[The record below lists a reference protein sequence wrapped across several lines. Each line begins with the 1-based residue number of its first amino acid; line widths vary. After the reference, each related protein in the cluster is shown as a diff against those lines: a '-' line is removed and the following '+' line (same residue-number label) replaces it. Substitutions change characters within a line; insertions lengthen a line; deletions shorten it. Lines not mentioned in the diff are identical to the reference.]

1 VNHHEAW
8 TRLPDLLDDR
18 DDPGLLAHV
27 RGCAECQRQL
37 FLLGRVERVL
47 RVQAETRLPRRAPRG
62 RFLAAAAAVAAVV
75 AVAVLMST
83 LPLHD
88 GRTNAFTLRT
98 AAGRPVAKAMV
109 GHSDARNVSLELVAQ
124 RLPLNRRHVFVLWA
138 ADDRASMEVGDFM
151 VDATGGCRVSFNLP
165 ATHEWVRFWVAQP
178 GNAAAVVA
186 ST

>member
-1 VNHHEAW
+1 VNHDEAW

-27 RGCAECQRQL
+27 RGCADCQRQL

-47 RVQAETRLPRRAPRG
+47 HRRAETRRPRRALR
-62 RFLAAAAAVAAVV
+62 RRYLAAAAAVATVTA
-75 AVAVLMST
+75 AAVLTLT
-83 LPLHD
+83 LPSHD
-88 GRTNAFTLRT
+88 RHTNAFTLRT
-98 AAGRPVAKAMV
+98 AAGRPVAEAML
-109 GHSDARNVSLELVAQ
+109 GQSGARNVSLELVAQ

-165 ATHEWVRFWVAQP
+165 ATHEWIRFWVAQP